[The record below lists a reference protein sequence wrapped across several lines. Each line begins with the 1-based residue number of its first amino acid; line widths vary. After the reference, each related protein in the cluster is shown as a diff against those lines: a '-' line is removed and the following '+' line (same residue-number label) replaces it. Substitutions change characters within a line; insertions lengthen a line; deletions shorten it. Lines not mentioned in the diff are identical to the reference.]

1 MKIDII
7 VTDYDR
13 TIADENNNFM
23 IDKRLKEFL
32 IKLPKKKILATGRR
46 LSDIPDKDVLKI
58 FDVLVLEN
66 GTILFSENK
75 KEILPDNNWFVMRE
89 KIINLLNKNG
99 ISFVLGDVI
108 IYSDLKNYYYI
119 EKIIKENN
127 FLNYVNIEFN
137 KDSFMI
143 MPYGWN
149 KGKGVKI
156 AIERI
161 GNGKIIAIGDEVN
174 DISLFEIA
182 DFKIAV
188 NNAVLELKRK
198 ADIVCN
204 KNNGEGVLE
213 VLMSIWKEEFLE
225 YQDSIK

>member
-23 IDKRLKEFL
+23 IDRKLKDFL
-32 IKLPKKKILATGRR
+32 IKIPKKKILATGRR
-46 LSDIPDKDVLKI
+46 LNDIPDKDVLKI
-58 FDVLVLEN
+58 FDILVLEN
-66 GTILFSENK
+66 GTILFSKNK
-75 KEILPDNNWFVMRE
+75 KEILPDNNWFTIRE
-89 KIINLLNKNG
+89 KIIYLLNENK
-99 ISFVLGDVI
+99 IDFVLGDVI
-108 IYSDLKNYYYI
+108 IYSDSKNYYYV
-119 EKIIKENN
+119 EEIIKRNN
-127 FLNYVNIEFN
+127 IYVNIDFN

-143 MPYGWN
+143 MPYGWD

-156 AIERI
+156 AIEKI
-161 GNGKIIAIGDEVN
+161 GSGKILAIGDEIN

-182 DFKIAV
+182 DLKIAV
-188 NNAVLELKRK
+188 NNAIQELKRR
-198 ADIVCN
+198 ADIICS

-213 VLMSIWKEEFLE
+213 VLMKLWKEELLE